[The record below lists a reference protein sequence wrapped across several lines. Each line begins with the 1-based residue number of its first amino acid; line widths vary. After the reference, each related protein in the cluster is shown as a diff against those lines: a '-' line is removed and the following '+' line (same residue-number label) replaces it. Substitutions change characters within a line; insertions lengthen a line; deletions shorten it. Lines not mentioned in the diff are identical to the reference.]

1 MVSLK
6 QRYIDKEKKISQN
19 PQSCLFFFNER
30 IKKLREQVNPNIG
43 GGGELRGSVRQRV
56 FA

>member
-43 GGGELRGSVRQRV
+43 GGGELRGSVHQRV